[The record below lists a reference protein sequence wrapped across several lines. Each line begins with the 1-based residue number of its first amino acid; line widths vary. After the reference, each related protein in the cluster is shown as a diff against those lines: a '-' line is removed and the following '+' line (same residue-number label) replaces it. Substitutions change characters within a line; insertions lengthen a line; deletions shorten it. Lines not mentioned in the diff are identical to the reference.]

1 MGLLEKASNFA
12 SDSDIAVAP
21 AVDEVPTASSTGAGG
36 IAGAVQGLRARA
48 DSFRSRAA
56 APPASPAAP
65 IKAEARPVAESAAA
79 PPAGVAI
86 RGLLQRA
93 ESMRES
99 DARSEI
105 PPLPERAASG
115 LLARARRF
123 REGAAATT
131 SPPASVAATPSPAGA
146 IAEAAPDS
154 SADSLSVE
162 APLELAA
169 TPEVS
174 ESIDRGSDIDI
185 ADSADTPATDFVP
198 TPASPD
204 EAHSA
209 LDQSDSETDLF
220 EVEELAPTADEAEST
235 ESLEPDAAGVDSSAA
250 GLDRPGAQESF
261 PEADTG
267 PAFLQEEEELV
278 FAGPASAADDSL
290 DSDSDFGPDASVA
303 EHSQAEST
311 PVSESSA
318 PGPVTKSEGE
328 TQTEAEDVA
337 PHAGEAS
344 EQVAFEDPLFDD
356 LIPESY
362 EPVVPPDSRADTDS
376 GASGQ
381 ANAASESSQTELSE
395 QAPAGDGETS
405 AAADSGAEPLPDFDP
420 GPVPV
425 DEELRDFDEFL
436 EREILTEEAI
446 EEPPAAPESAADA
459 GEARGLRERA
469 EAAEASR
476 AAEVAGESEAPA
488 MFADED
494 YDAYMD
500 PDSDL
505 GDAGDLPS
513 WPYDPP
519 GPDADPARESAAR
532 TPGED
537 EDPFGLWEMDAEK
550 EAEQQARQLELKG
563 DAEPGQSEDGMLFE
577 VDEGFTTAPVEAHI
591 ASQKKIDH
599 YLSLFDITKEISNIS
614 EFDELWE
621 NILYAIMGQVGA
633 ETICILSSTSRVS
646 SGAIFYPVSHSGFE
660 LPEGWALG
668 RGDEIY
674 DQMAASTG
682 VRYAEE
688 FLNSLQN
695 PVSPLERRI
704 LENTRAKLVVPLKNM
719 NQMFGIVILGGQVS
733 GDDYTIDDI
742 EFLTLLGEIAAV
754 GVDRVLSRIEF
765 ERDTEELRR
774 RNMVHGSMFSL
785 ARRASGVKSLD
796 DIYDILTRHL
806 REDFYAESFSVV
818 LLSPRER
825 RYRIFAGNE
834 ISPES
839 IEKFSLDV
847 NSELIATI
855 SNLVRVYDL
864 KDFREN
870 RELAGCYTNDDLG
883 LMRHYWIVPLINMN
897 WLVGFITIHRTN
909 IPWTEFHREL
919 MVTAAEIVSSVFA
932 NCIIMNERESLFRD
946 PFSPLEER
954 LKEEVKK
961 SAQFQA
967 PVSLVDVRV
976 KNIRRI
982 LEINPGEEVTGFLMA
997 LNRSIASSLFE
1008 TDFMARVGQGRF
1020 ALILPG
1026 RGRVEAEIFVK
1037 KLKADFNRMRLLPG
1051 SPIDV
1056 QYSHQIIS
1064 APDDAAEAGKMLSIF
1079 E

>member
-1 MGLLEKASNFA
+1 MGLLEKASNFT
-12 SDSDIAVAP
+12 SGSVAEP
-21 AVDEVPTASSTGAGG
+21 AGKPSVDPSTSGAAPG
-36 IAGAVQGLRARA
+36 IAGAVHGLRARA
-48 DSFRSRAA
+48 DMFRHRVDS
-56 APPASPAAP
+56 
-65 IKAEARPVAESAAA
+65 PVAAQTTSAARLPVASGKVAQSA
-79 PPAGVAI
+79 PVPVTESRSPVDGGIQI
-86 RGLLQRA
+86 RGLLRRA
-93 ESMRES
+93 ESMRGAS
-99 DARSEI
+99 DTEQPI
-105 PPLPERAASG
+105 PPLPESAARG
-115 LLARARRF
+115 LLARARQF
-123 REGAAATT
+123 RE
-131 SPPASVAATPSPAGA
+131 S
-146 IAEAAPDS
+146 AAPDAIPQQTAS
-154 SADSLSVE
+154 QPAPSAQRAQPRAADHHEVGEPAAQGLAETRPFDEFGASADVAEFEDTVDSGD
-162 APLELAA
+162 PGGLA
-169 TPEVS
+169 
-174 ESIDRGSDIDI
+174 ESIESDIFDSEEMPAAPRAAPGI
-185 ADSADTPATDFVP
+185 LEDEDLVLAFPDQADPVDYADPVVPETAARSAPIDTEPAAIPTADGEEAGGGLLERAERLRE
-198 TPASPD
+198 TPASHD
-204 EAHSA
+204 A
-209 LDQSDSETDLF
+209 LDASPGSDF
-220 EVEELAPTADEAEST
+220 
-235 ESLEPDAAGVDSSAA
+235 
-250 GLDRPGAQESF
+250 
-261 PEADTG
+261 
-267 PAFLQEEEELV
+267 
-278 FAGPASAADDSL
+278 
-290 DSDSDFGPDASVA
+290 DSDFDGVTDSAASD
-303 EHSQAEST
+303 HS
-311 PVSESSA
+311 
-318 PGPVTKSEGE
+318 
-328 TQTEAEDVA
+328 
-337 PHAGEAS
+337 HL
-344 EQVAFEDPLFDD
+344 EDPLFDD
-356 LIPESY
+356 LIPESH
-362 EPVVPPDSRADTDS
+362 EH
-376 GASGQ
+376 Q
-381 ANAASESSQTELSE
+381 LAAPTSPESSFAD
-395 QAPAGDGETS
+395 APFDVP
-405 AAADSGAEPLPDFDP
+405 AATDDSSHDFVEERPDEALPDFDP
-420 GPVPV
+420 GPAPV
-425 DEELRDFDEFL
+425 DAGLRDFDEFL
-436 EREILTEEAI
+436 ERELLPEDMPETALT
-446 EEPPAAPESAADA
+446 DA
-459 GEARGLRERA
+459 GVSDDAAGVPAA
-469 EAAEASR
+469 EAAFDGADVDDAQTDSQ
-476 AAEVAGESEAPA
+476 AL
-488 MFADED
+488 FADED
-494 YDAYMD
+494 YDALID
-500 PDSDL
+500 PDSDY
-505 GDAGDLPS
+505 GDAAEGSDSLPR

-519 GPDADPARESAAR
+519 GPDADPAREPHSSDGR
-532 TPGED
+532 TPGDD
-537 EDPFGLWEMDAEK
+537 EDPFGLWEQDAEQ
-550 EAEQQARQLELKG
+550 EAELQARQLELKG
-563 DAEPGQSEDGMLFE
+563 DKSPADDEDNMLFE

-633 ETICILSSTSRVS
+633 ETICILSSTQRVS

-660 LPEGWALG
+660 LPEGWALK

-674 DQMAASTG
+674 DQMAGSTG

-695 PVSPLERRI
+695 PISPLERRI
-704 LENTRAKLVVPLKNM
+704 LESTRAKLVVPLKNM

-785 ARRASGVKSLD
+785 ARRASSVKSLD

-806 REDFYAESFSVV
+806 REDFYADSFSVV

-870 RELAGCYTNDDLG
+870 RELASCYTNDDLG
-883 LMRHYWIVPLINMN
+883 LMQHYWIVPLINMN
-897 WLVGFITIHRTN
+897 WLVGFITIHRTK

-932 NCIIMNERESLFRD
+932 NCIIMSERESLFRD

-954 LKEEVKK
+954 LKQELDK

-967 PVSLVDVRV
+967 PVSLVDIRV

-1026 RGRVEAEIFVK
+1026 RGRVEADIFVK
-1037 KLKADFNRMRLLPG
+1037 KLKAEFKRMRLLPG

-1056 QYSHQIIS
+1056 QYAHQIIS
-1064 APDDAAEAGKMLSIF
+1064 APDDADEPGKMLSIF

>member
-1 MGLLEKASNFA
+1 GV
-12 SDSDIAVAP
+12 SD
-21 AVDEVPTASSTGAGG
+21 DEEL
-36 IAGAVQGLRARA
+36 I
-48 DSFRSRAA
+48 F
-56 APPASPAAP
+56 
-65 IKAEARPVAESAAA
+65 ESADQTTAEVE
-79 PPAGVAI
+79 AGF
-86 RGLLQRA
+86 G
-93 ESMRES
+93 
-99 DARSEI
+99 
-105 PPLPERAASG
+105 PEADDSSQ
-115 LLARARRF
+115 
-123 REGAAATT
+123 EAAATIE
-131 SPPASVAATPSPAGA
+131 AAATREGVGHEQDVAPRDEPAPGGA
-146 IAEAAPDS
+146 AGEFQEPAQILPEDSEAAP
-154 SADSLSVE
+154 
-162 APLELAA
+162 
-169 TPEVS
+169 
-174 ESIDRGSDIDI
+174 GGG
-185 ADSADTPATDFVP
+185 
-198 TPASPD
+198 
-204 EAHSA
+204 SA
-209 LDQSDSETDLF
+209 L
-220 EVEELAPTADEAEST
+220 
-235 ESLEPDAAGVDSSAA
+235 
-250 GLDRPGAQESF
+250 
-261 PEADTG
+261 
-267 PAFLQEEEELV
+267 
-278 FAGPASAADDSL
+278 
-290 DSDSDFGPDASVA
+290 
-303 EHSQAEST
+303 
-311 PVSESSA
+311 
-318 PGPVTKSEGE
+318 
-328 TQTEAEDVA
+328 
-337 PHAGEAS
+337 
-344 EQVAFEDPLFDD
+344 EDPLFDD
-356 LIPESY
+356 LIPDSY
-362 EPVVPPDSRADTDS
+362 EPNGPGS
-376 GASGQ
+376 G
-381 ANAASESSQTELSE
+381 
-395 QAPAGDGETS
+395 S
-405 AAADSGAEPLPDFDP
+405 AATPEAHPLESGEEGGESLPDFDP
-420 GPVPV
+420 GPTAV
-425 DEELRDFDEFL
+425 DDGLRDFDEFL
-436 EREILTEEAI
+436 QRELIPEDMPAAATGDSAAGESAS
-446 EEPPAAPESAADA
+446 PAAP
-459 GEARGLRERA
+459 G
-469 EAAEASR
+469 AAEAS
-476 AAEVAGESEAPA
+476 EAGEGASKPPA

-494 YDAYMD
+494 YDAFMD
-500 PDSDL
+500 PDSNLSAATKD
-505 GDAGDLPS
+505 GELPR

-519 GPDADPARESAAR
+519 GPDADPAREKQAR
-532 TPGED
+532 IPGDD
-537 EDPFGLWEMDAEK
+537 EDPFGLWEKDAEK

-563 DAEPGQSEDGMLFE
+563 DSLPARSEEGMLFE
-577 VDEGFTTAPVEAHI
+577 VDEGFTTAPAEAHI

-674 DQMAASTG
+674 DQMATSTG

-785 ARRASGVKSLD
+785 ARRASGVKNLD
-796 DIYDILTRHL
+796 EIYDILTRHL

-825 RYRIFAGNE
+825 RYRIFAGNN

-883 LMRHYWIVPLINMN
+883 LMQHYWIVPLINMN
-897 WLVGFITIHRTN
+897 WLVGFITIHRTK

-954 LKEEVKK
+954 LKEELKK

-967 PVSLVDVRV
+967 PVSLVDIRV

-982 LEINPGEEVTGFLMA
+982 LEINPGEEVTGFLTA

-1026 RGRVEAEIFVK
+1026 RGKVEADIFVK

-1064 APDDAAEAGKMLSIF
+1064 SPDEATEAGKMLSIF

>member
-1 MGLLEKASNFA
+1 MGLFEKASQLSGERPGEA
-12 SDSDIAVAP
+12 PTPGVDAP
-21 AVDEVPTASSTGAGG
+21 AASGG
-36 IAGAVQGLRARA
+36 IAGAVHGLRARA
-48 DSFRSRAA
+48 EAFRRRSGAA
-56 APPASPAAP
+56 PATGLAAAASPELAGVAPAREARSVAAEAPPA
-65 IKAEARPVAESAAA
+65 ARPFTPDPDAAVVERAPGVEAPES
-79 PPAGVAI
+79 GVRI
-86 RGLLQRA
+86 RGLLRRA
-93 ESMRES
+93 ESLREAGPES
-99 DARSEI
+99 APEMI
-105 PPLPERAASG
+105 PPLPESAARG
-115 LLARARRF
+115 LLARARSF
-123 REGAAATT
+123 RETEREPRPA
-131 SPPASVAATPSPAGA
+131 PASSAGPVRSA
-146 IAEAAPDS
+146 PPTTREPAEAATS
-154 SADSLSVE
+154 
-162 APLELAA
+162 
-169 TPEVS
+169 
-174 ESIDRGSDIDI
+174 
-185 ADSADTPATDFVP
+185 PATTDFA
-198 TPASPD
+198 PAESDPGFGSR
-204 EAHSA
+204 EPGAA
-209 LDQSDSETDLF
+209 LPESDPY
-220 EVEELAPTADEAEST
+220 EVEELAPEYAEPGPGAGDVLESPAALDTPVDGDALSEGLAPAASPAFAEDEDLVLSAPEPGPPSDTVADDRDGLVDEATPRADETPIMPREAEVAAA
-235 ESLEPDAAGVDSSAA
+235 EEPVATDDQAPSDDLSAV
-250 GLDRPGAQESF
+250 PP
-261 PEADTG
+261 PEAR
-267 PAFLQEEEELV
+267 EL
-278 FAGPASAADDSL
+278 
-290 DSDSDFGPDASVA
+290 
-303 EHSQAEST
+303 
-311 PVSESSA
+311 
-318 PGPVTKSEGE
+318 
-328 TQTEAEDVA
+328 
-337 PHAGEAS
+337 
-344 EQVAFEDPLFDD
+344 EDPLFDD
-356 LIPESY
+356 LIPDSY
-362 EPVVPPDSRADTDS
+362 VGRDDAATDARDPAQAPTGEAEP
-376 GASGQ
+376 GASPE
-381 ANAASESSQTELSE
+381 AA
-395 QAPAGDGETS
+395 AGDE
-405 AAADSGAEPLPDFDP
+405 LPAFDP
-420 GPVPV
+420 GPTPV
-425 DEELRDFDEFL
+425 DAGLRDFDEFL
-436 EREILTEEAI
+436 ERELLPEDLPAEAQ
-446 EEPPAAPESAADA
+446 APVPGDADPSGPKTGASDA
-459 GEARGLRERA
+459 G
-469 EAAEASR
+469 AAGWETAVDDR
-476 AAEVAGESEAPA
+476 PPA

-494 YDAYMD
+494 YDALID

-505 GDAGDLPS
+505 SDAAREGELPR
-513 WPYDPP
+513 WPYEPP
-519 GPDADPARESAAR
+519 GPDADPARDRAAR
-532 TPGED
+532 MPGED
-537 EDPFGLWEMDAEK
+537 EDPFGLWELDAEK
-550 EAEQQARQLELKG
+550 EAEQQARQLEIKG
-563 DAEPGQSEDGMLFE
+563 DSHASDRGGDEGMLFE

-633 ETICILSSTSRVS
+633 ETICIMSSTSRVS

-660 LPEGWALG
+660 LPDGWALG

-674 DQMAASTG
+674 DQMANSTG

-688 FLNSLQN
+688 FLTSLQN
-695 PVSPLERRI
+695 PISPLERRI

-796 DIYDILTRHL
+796 DVYDILTRHL

-818 LLSPRER
+818 LLSPRDR

-870 RELAGCYTNDDLG
+870 RELTGCYTNDDLG
-883 LMRHYWIVPLINMN
+883 LMQHYWLVPLINMN
-897 WLVGFITIHRTN
+897 WLVGFITIHRTR

-954 LKEEVKK
+954 LKQELQK
-961 SAQFQA
+961 SARFAA
-967 PVSLVDVRV
+967 PVSLVDIRV

-982 LEINPGEEVTGFLMA
+982 LEINPAEEVTGFLMS

-1056 QYSHQIIS
+1056 QYAHQIIS
-1064 APDDAAEAGKMLSIF
+1064 APDDADEAGKMLSIF